1 MLNSKYIFFYSWILI
16 SLNVVITKD
25 QLSGDN
31 KTNLVFMMK
40 PIITRETE
48 REQRAES
55 SRHDTGFSLF
65 LLWLSWSRVTGI
77 INNDGREDFLSRPN
91 HEPKVDTFSIF
102 SFSNLIH
109 SLVTSLERKYI
120 VRTKLYNFVRCLTY
134 FVNFLK
140 NIFPIFIFWYKHLI
154 KSWMFTHQIFFYPE
168 NAIQSF
174 KRKLLSMTYWYS
186 KLLQNIVAQFQPR
199 KLCQKLIYFSEA
211 IFSFKLL
218 LLTPSISPRNLRT
231 FKVLHLQLINLKAKH
246 ISRIPPHYFPGG
258 VWYSRLRNLMFLYI
272 RQNLIIVSKKWVWR
286 RTFGLK
292 VRLDQIKKPADVP
305 LVTTRVGVSPG
316 PGQGWWLSVGAD

>member
-1 MLNSKYIFFYSWILI
+1 MNISRPPLCGFVTSETFFYKFRNRKYKHLLSCNTSCGAFLENSKLNIFSYSCILI
-16 SLNVVITKD
+16 SLDVVITKD

-31 KTNLVFMMK
+31 KTNLVFMMR

-48 REQRAES
+48 RRREQS
-55 SRHDTGFSLF
+55 THDTGLSLY
-65 LLWLSWSRVTGI
+65 LLWLSWSRVSPI
-77 INNDGREDFLSRPN
+77 INNDGREDFLSRLN

-154 KSWMFTHQIFFYPE
+154 KSWMFTLQIFFYPE

-231 FKVLHLQLINLKAKH
+231 FKVLHLQLINLKAKY
-246 ISRIPPHYFPGG
+246 ISRIPYNIFQEESGIH
-258 VWYSRLRNLMFLYI
+258 
-272 RQNLIIVSKKWVWR
+272 
-286 RTFGLK
+286 
-292 VRLDQIKKPADVP
+292 
-305 LVTTRVGVSPG
+305 
-316 PGQGWWLSVGAD
+316 GWET